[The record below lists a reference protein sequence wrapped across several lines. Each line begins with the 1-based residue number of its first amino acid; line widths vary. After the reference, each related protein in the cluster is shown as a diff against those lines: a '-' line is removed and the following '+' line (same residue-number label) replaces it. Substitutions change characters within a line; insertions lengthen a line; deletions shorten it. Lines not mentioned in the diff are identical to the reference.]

1 MRSVVSSEISSDNT
15 PKMVNQHQANLKS
28 RVQKLRWSLLALW
41 CLVTFVVAFFARDLN
56 FVWADRPF
64 GFWMAAQG
72 AVLVFL
78 AITWV
83 YAIVVNRWEQEDP
96 NSEQCL

>member
-1 MRSVVSSEISSDNT
+1 MSSEVTSENNPGMSNSRA
-15 PKMVNQHQANLKS
+15 ANLKR

-41 CLVTFVVAFFARDLN
+41 CCVTFVVAFFARDLN

>member
-1 MRSVVSSEISSDNT
+1 MRSEVSSENNPGTSNSRT
-15 PKMVNQHQANLKS
+15 THLKS
-28 RVQKLRWSLLALW
+28 RVQKLRWSLLAIW

>member
-1 MRSVVSSEISSDNT
+1 MSSEVSSENNPGTSNSRT
-15 PKMVNQHQANLKS
+15 TNLKS

-41 CLVTFVVAFFARDLN
+41 CLVTFAVAFFARDLN

-83 YAIVVNRWEQEDP
+83 YAVVVNRWEQEDP